1 MIVVSKLN
9 KPRKLKQV
17 IHKDLRGSLTEIFL
31 RKKIKFNFCKCI
43 TVTSKK
49 NVIRGLHF
57 QKKFAQHKIIFVLK
71 GIINDFVVDI
81 RKNSKTFGKVYKF
94 MLLVFTLF
102 FSLFISLTVKGWWQD
117 IYAYYHQTSFNIQD
131 PILGQ
136 DLSFYFFVL
145 PLIKHFQGLFVFLM
159 VLTIG
164 ICGWI
169 YFSKKLLVFMFSKA
183 TPKHY

>member
-17 IHKDLRGSLTEIFL
+17 IHKDLRGSLTEVFL

-81 RKNSKTFGKVYKF
+81 RKNSKTFSKIYN
-94 MLLVFTLF
+94 FTLISGD
-102 FSLFISLTVKGWWQD
+102 SLIIPRGFAHGYSSLAKENV
-117 IYAYYHQTSFNIQD
+117 
-131 PILGQ
+131 
-136 DLSFYFFVL
+136 V
-145 PLIKHFQGLFVFLM
+145 
-159 VLTIG
+159 
-164 ICGWI
+164 I
-169 YFSKKLLVFMFSKA
+169 YFLSEDWYPNQESGIIWNDKFLNINWGVKKPIISKKDRLLKQFFK
-183 TPKHY
+183 P

>member
-9 KPRKLKQV
+9 KPKYLKQI
-17 IHKDLRGSLTEIFL
+17 IHKDSRGSLTEIFL
-31 RKKIKFNFCKCI
+31 KKKIKFDFFKCI

-94 MLLVFTLF
+94 KLTPGKGLIIPKKFAHGYS
-102 FSLFISLTVKGWWQD
+102 SLAKE
-117 IYAYYHQTSFNIQD
+117 NIVVYFLSKDWHPSQESGIIWND
-131 PILGQ
+131 KFLNINWGIKKPI
-136 DLSFYFFVL
+136 
-145 PLIKHFQGLFVFLM
+145 I
-159 VLTIG
+159 
-164 ICGWI
+164 
-169 YFSKKLLVFMFSKA
+169 SKKDKLLKTFLKL
-183 TPKHY
+183 

>member
-31 RKKIKFNFCKCI
+31 RKKIKFNFNRSI

-81 RKNSKTFGKVYKF
+81 RKNSKTFSKIYN
-94 MLLVFTLF
+94 FTLISGD
-102 FSLFISLTVKGWWQD
+102 SLIIPKGFAHGYSSLAKE
-117 IYAYYHQTSFNIQD
+117 NI
-131 PILGQ
+131 
-136 DLSFYFFVL
+136 V
-145 PLIKHFQGLFVFLM
+145 
-159 VLTIG
+159 
-164 ICGWI
+164 I
-169 YFSKKLLVFMFSKA
+169 YFLSEDWYPNQESGIIWNDKFLNINWGVKKPIISKKDRLLKQFFK
-183 TPKHY
+183 P

>member
-57 QKKFAQHKIIFVLK
+57 QK
-71 GIINDFVVDI
+71 N
-81 RKNSKTFGKVYKF
+81 
-94 MLLVFTLF
+94 LLNIKLF
-102 FSLFISLTVKGWWQD
+102 LF
-117 IYAYYHQTSFNIQD
+117 
-131 PILGQ
+131 
-136 DLSFYFFVL
+136 
-145 PLIKHFQGLFVFLM
+145 
-159 VLTIG
+159 
-164 ICGWI
+164 
-169 YFSKKLLVFMFSKA
+169 
-183 TPKHY
+183 

>member
-81 RKNSKTFGKVYKF
+81 RKNSKTFSKVYN
-94 MLLVFTLF
+94 FTLVSGDALIIPKGF
-102 FSLFISLTVKGWWQD
+102 AHGYRSLAKE
-117 IYAYYHQTSFNIQD
+117 NI
-131 PILGQ
+131 L
-136 DLSFYFFVL
+136 
-145 PLIKHFQGLFVFLM
+145 
-159 VLTIG
+159 
-164 ICGWI
+164 I
-169 YFSKKLLVFMFSKA
+169 YFLSEDWYPSQESGIIWNDKLLNINWGVKKPIISKKDRLLKQFIK
-183 TPKHY
+183 P

>member
-81 RKNSKTFGKVYKF
+81 RKNSKILAKF
-94 MLLVFTLF
+94 INL
-102 FSLFISLTVKGWWQD
+102 
-117 IYAYYHQTSFNIQD
+117 N
-131 PILGQ
+131 
-136 DLSFYFFVL
+136 
-145 PLIKHFQGLFVFLM
+145 
-159 VLTIG
+159 
-164 ICGWI
+164 
-169 YFSKKLLVFMFSKA
+169 
-183 TPKHY
+183 